1 LGRDLGCFF
10 LALVER
16 KKYSRVVDG
25 LARGD
30 GLGLAKITFRL
41 HPGGHHHCLCVAPP
55 RKN

>member
-1 LGRDLGCFF
+1 MGRDLVCF
-10 LALVER
+10 LALVR
-16 KKYSRVVDG
+16 KKYSRDVDG
-25 LARGD
+25 LATGD